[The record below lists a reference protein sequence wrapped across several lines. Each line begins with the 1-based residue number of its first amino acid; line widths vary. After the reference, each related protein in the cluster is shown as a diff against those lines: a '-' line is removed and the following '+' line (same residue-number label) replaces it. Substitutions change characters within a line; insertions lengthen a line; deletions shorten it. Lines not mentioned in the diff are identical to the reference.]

1 MTNNFAWEN
10 SKWKAAVFKSHDYV
24 WIEEGPK
31 SAEWMH
37 FSAIYNSTSFDL
49 IWPFKEDKK
58 IIIDYKLNGDL
69 YVILKH
75 SRIQPGFEI
84 MQIIVTKLTSQLYTK
99 Y

>member
-1 MTNNFAWEN
+1 MTKKFAWEN

-31 SAEWMH
+31 SAEC
-37 FSAIYNSTSFDL
+37 FQPSTSFDL
-49 IWPFKEDKK
+49 IWPIKEDKK